1 MRLGLSVYGTMF
13 SMGMFQA
20 SGRPQIRPM
29 ELIDEALAL
38 GLEGVEIPIELLEH
52 EDAIAVARY
61 ARERDMFIGLETI
74 GFDPVHLSEALEL
87 AARMGVPTLRTI
99 VMGAKFGGD
108 RRPLAGRWKSF
119 LEDILHGLKEAIKVA
134 ERVDVNLAVENHQD
148 LASEELLWLCK
159 TIGSEKFGIILD
171 TGNTLATAEEPI
183 HFARRVAPYLKH
195 VHLKDY
201 KIYLSTEGLRLVRC
215 PLGQGV
221 VDFPRLFSIFS
232 EACPDITMT
241 VEIGALEARHVRML
255 ADDYWPEYP
264 SRSAAQLAQVV
275 RFILEHAEP
284 PGDWRTPYERGEP
297 VEAIIAFESRE
308 LETSVAFI
316 GQELGKVKARG

>member
-13 SMGMFQA
+13 SMGIVQA
-20 SGRPQIRPM
+20 SERSPIRPLA
-29 ELIDEALAL
+29 LIDKALEL

-52 EDAIAVARY
+52 EDVMAVARY
-61 ARERDMFIGLETI
+61 ARERDMFIGLETV
-74 GFDPVHLSEALEL
+74 GFDPAHLTEALEL
-87 AARMGVPTLRTI
+87 AARMSVPTLRTI

-108 RRPLAGRWKSF
+108 RRPLTGRWKPF
-119 LEDILHGLKEAIKVA
+119 LNDILHGLQGAVKAA
-134 ERVDVNLAVENHQD
+134 ERLGVNLAVENHQD

-183 HFARRVAPYLKH
+183 QFARTVAPYLKH

-201 KIYLSTEGLRLVRC
+201 KLYLSEEGFRLVRC

-221 VDFPRLFSIFS
+221 VDFPQLFSMFS
-232 EACPDITMT
+232 ETCPDITMT
-241 VEIGALEARHVRML
+241 VEIGALESRHVRLL

-264 SRSAAQLAQVV
+264 PRSAAQLAKVMHFV
-275 RFILEHAEP
+275 FNRAEP
-284 PGDWRTPYERGEP
+284 PGDWRTPYECGEHA
-297 VEAIIAFESRE
+297 EAIIAYESSQ
-308 LETSVAFI
+308 LETSIAYI
-316 GQELGKVKARG
+316 RKALGNV